1 MRKKRTGKTVA
12 PELAS
17 DQLEKQLRQ
26 IGTTFKRLR
35 EERTTIDAFAYE
47 VNIAR
52 SNINRADQG
61 KDMKLSTF
69 LKLVHGLGITP
80 EEFFRELK

>member
-1 MRKKRTGKTVA
+1 MRKNRTGNTVA
-12 PELAS
+12 TELEP
-17 DQLEKQLRQ
+17 DELKKQLRQ

-47 VNIAR
+47 ANIAR

-69 LKLVHGLGITP
+69 LKLVHGLGLTP
-80 EEFFRELK
+80 EEFFREVK